1 MTFAT
6 RLVAGTLL
14 VLVAGV
20 AVLLFASERSLRRDL
35 VGDVERSLEREA
47 GLIREA
53 LSADSTTW
61 AESLRRLSA
70 GTQRRIT
77 LVDAAGR
84 VRADSDFP
92 PGPLPAIEGH
102 LDRPEIR
109 AALAGRTGIA
119 TRMSETVGRTL
130 LYVAVPGGPGAIRVA
145 ADLSQVDEVVRLA
158 QGALAGAAR
167 WAWSFADPSGGRSMM
182 VSIRPAAL
190 HSPASH
196 HSR

>member
-61 AESLRRLSA
+61 GESLRRLSA

-130 LYVAVPGGPGAIRVA
+130 LYVAVPGPPGTATTRT
-145 ADLSQVDEVVRLA
+145 
-158 QGALAGAAR
+158 G
-167 WAWSFADPSGGRSMM
+167 
-182 VSIRPAAL
+182 
-190 HSPASH
+190 
-196 HSR
+196 